1 MPKKHAHFA
10 RQTAAPRSW
19 KTKRWWK
26 LPESRSKWNL
36 PGTGAVGG
44 REMSRGRSF
53 NWHHAGGHRC
63 GRSSSMKGGGG
74 KELSRWC
81 ELVESWL
88 WWQLPLQGVGASS
101 SWTFKSSLFFQ
112 IIDFHFRYFRLMIPF
127 LNIVQR
133 IWHLQ
138 RYLSQVRLRRR
149 LGRWLRLDATSN
161 KAGNS
166 TRQSSGHQHLE
177 HLGSCGADGWGERA
191 LARWDLV
198 YIYLFIYVA
207 VRWLVLCV
215 RFKLKIVAA
224 DGNDDVGHGG
234 DDEGWKRRPGNGTF
248 AEAFALQ
255 RWYHRKRCQ
264 RGQCWASP
272 QDCQEKEPPTPQPQ
286 IQNLVR
292 SSWNMLKLCQRQGR
306 PTSHATQ
313 GKPMGPTYGAK
324 GAGNPT
330 ADSECLGISTL
341 DLHQIERNLWE

>member
-1 MPKKHAHFA
+1 MWEHWEHQAVG
-10 RQTAAPRSW
+10 
-19 KTKRWWK
+19 
-26 LPESRSKWNL
+26 RSK
-36 PGTGAVGG
+36 AVC
-44 REMSRGRSF
+44 F
-53 NWHHAGGHRC
+53 
-63 GRSSSMKGGGG
+63 
-74 KELSRWC
+74 
-81 ELVESWL
+81 
-88 WWQLPLQGVGASS
+88 
-101 SWTFKSSLFFQ
+101 
-112 IIDFHFRYFRLMIPF
+112 FRLLTSI
-127 LNIVQR
+127 LDI
-133 IWHLQ
+133 
-138 RYLSQVRLRRR
+138 
-149 LGRWLRLDATSN
+149 LGWWSRFWILFRGFDTSN
-161 KAGNS
+161 VTCPKS
-166 TRQSSGHQHLE
+166 
-177 HLGSCGADGWGERA
+177 GWGSGWGDDYGWMQPPTKLETQHDRA
-191 LARWDLV
+191 LVTNTWNPWGVVALMAEGKGLWQGGTWFIYNYI

-264 RGQCWASP
+264 RGKCWASP

>member
-1 MPKKHAHFA
+1 MKIA
-10 RQTAAPRSW
+10 
-19 KTKRWWK
+19 
-26 LPESRSKWNL
+26 ESRSKWNL

-198 YIYLFIYVA
+198 YIYIFIYLRGSSMTGSVCSFQAENCGGRWQWWCRPWRRWWRVEKEAWQWNFCRSICTAA
-207 VRWLVLCV
+207 VV
-215 RFKLKIVAA
+215 
-224 DGNDDVGHGG
+224 
-234 DDEGWKRRPGNGTF
+234 
-248 AEAFALQ
+248 
-255 RWYHRKRCQ
+255 
-264 RGQCWASP
+264 SP
-272 QDCQEKEPPTPQPQ
+272 QTLPT
-286 IQNLVR
+286 
-292 SSWNMLKLCQRQGR
+292 W
-306 PTSHATQ
+306 
-313 GKPMGPTYGAK
+313 
-324 GAGNPT
+324 
-330 ADSECLGISTL
+330 
-341 DLHQIERNLWE
+341 

>member
-88 WWQLPLQGVGASS
+88 WWQLPLQGVGALGASS

-138 RYLSQVRLRRR
+138 RYLSQVRLRQR

-177 HLGSCGADGWGERA
+177 PLGSCGADGWGERA

-198 YIYLFIYVA
+198 YIYIIIYIYIYLFTWQFDDWFCVFVSSWKLWRQMAMMMSAMAAMMKGGKGGLAMELLQKHLHCSGGITANVA
-207 VRWLVLCV
+207 NVVSVELRP
-215 RFKLKIVAA
+215 KIA
-224 DGNDDVGHGG
+224 
-234 DDEGWKRRPGNGTF
+234 
-248 AEAFALQ
+248 
-255 RWYHRKRCQ
+255 RKRS
-264 RGQCWASP
+264 RPHLSH
-272 QDCQEKEPPTPQPQ
+272 
-286 IQNLVR
+286 R
-292 SSWNMLKLCQRQGR
+292 SR
-306 PTSHATQ
+306 
-313 GKPMGPTYGAK
+313 
-324 GAGNPT
+324 
-330 ADSECLGISTL
+330 I
-341 DLHQIERNLWE
+341 